1 MQVARV
7 VGGKLPNVKLQ
18 NCHTDLLF
26 FLFYSYQE
34 DYLQL
39 VAANLLFERGW
50 RYHKLDL
57 VWLAR
62 WPGVNPDKKTVE
74 WEEGLYQYFDVKVW
88 RRIPGWFRLNYDQ
101 LGRRFIFTCVSFTTS
116 FLFFSREIW
125 NFRIRHFLEASVSY
139 HRSLIF
145 SD

>member
-1 MQVARV
+1 M
-7 VGGKLPNVKLQ
+7 
-18 NCHTDLLF
+18 
-26 FLFYSYQE
+26 
-34 DYLQL
+34 
-39 VAANLLFERGW
+39 AANLLFERGW

-101 LGRRFIFTCVSFTTS
+101 LGGRFIFTYFSFTKS
-116 FLFFSREIW
+116 FLFCSREIW
-125 NFRIRHFLEASVSY
+125 NFRVRHFLEASVSY
-139 HRSLIF
+139 HRLLNF
-145 SD
+145 SN